1 MKTRKAQT
9 EAINRMA
16 DNIMSNIKH

>member
-16 DNIMSNIKH
+16 DNTMANIKN